1 MSYAFR
7 EALISLRRAGRSAA
21 ISTVTIAIA
30 FLTLAGFLLIAANLQ
45 SIAERWAAAA
55 EMSVYLRDDVDD
67 STREQLIGT
76 LAQHAAVA
84 DTEYVS
90 SDEAMTRFTRDFPEL
105 ADVAVSSETMF
116 PASIEVRLRTDA
128 AAAGQAE
135 ALMRDLEGRAA
146 VADVRYDRDWLA
158 RLFTVIAT
166 LRAAGL
172 VIAAMLV
179 LGAAF
184 TAAAVVRLSLQ
195 ARHDELEIMQLV
207 GAPLWFIRGP
217 SIAEGTVLGGVG
229 ALLALLALAIV
240 FALTRE
246 DWQAAMTA
254 WGSVGE
260 LRFLSAG
267 EALGLLLT
275 GVLVGGATGAVVS
288 RATVR

>member
-45 SIAERWAAAA
+45 SIAERWATAA
-55 EMSVYLRDDVDD
+55 EMSIYLRDGVDD
-67 STREQLIGT
+67 AAREQLLGT
-76 LAQHAAVA
+76 LTQHPAVGG
-84 DTEYVS
+84 TEYVS

-105 ADVAVSSETMF
+105 ADVAVSSDTMF

-128 AAAGQAE
+128 DATGQAE
-135 ALMRDLEGRAA
+135 MLVRDLESRTA
-146 VADVRYDRDWLA
+146 VADVRYDRDWLS
-158 RLFTVIAT
+158 RLFTVIGT
-166 LRAAGL
+166 LRVAGL
-172 VIAAMLV
+172 VIAAILV

-240 FALTRE
+240 FALVRD

-254 WGSVGE
+254 WGSVGD
-260 LRFLSAG
+260 LRFLSVR
-267 EALGLLLT
+267 EAVGLFLT
-275 GVLVGGATGAVVS
+275 GLLVGGATGAVVS